1 MDLHTWLIYT
11 LAALG
16 LSLSPG
22 PNSLLVLAHG
32 ALWGP
37 RRTLSTIAGG
47 AVGFVA
53 LYALSMFGIG
63 ALLQASVSALVAMKW
78 IGGAYLAWLGVQV
91 WRAPPIGSE
100 GSEGSEGSGQP
111 SSGRARAVQASRPG
125 TTAST
130 GPHRPAHSSPW
141 GGPSAIALARQGL
154 LAAATNP
161 KGILFLAAFLPQFV
175 DPARSLWL
183 QFLVMA
189 GTFVVIE
196 FAVELFIAGA
206 AHRIRP
212 WLARVGRRFNQAC
225 GGVFIAIGLALPL
238 RG

>member
-78 IGGAYLAWLGVQV
+78 MGGAYLAWLGVQV
-91 WRAPPIGSE
+91 WRAPPIGVDLLDR
-100 GSEGSEGSGQP
+100 GNAPHAGAGP
-111 SSGRARAVQASRPG
+111 SSV
-125 TTAST
+125 T
-130 GPHRPAHSSPW
+130 PAT
-141 GGPSAIALARQGL
+141 GPSAAALARQGL

-212 WLARVGRRFNQAC
+212 WLARVGRRFNQVC

>member
-1 MDLHTWLIYT
+1 MDLDTWLIYT
-11 LAALG
+11 AAALG

-32 ALWGP
+32 ALYGP
-37 RRTLSTIAGG
+37 RRTLATITGG
-47 AVGFVA
+47 SVGFLA

-63 ALLQASVSALVAMKW
+63 ALLQASVTALTAMKW
-78 IGGAYLAWLGVQV
+78 LGGAYLAWLGVQV
-91 WRAPPIGSE
+91 WRAPPLGTELGSAAE
-100 GSEGSEGSGQP
+100 AGPASAGAGMTI
-111 SSGRARAVQASRPG
+111 ARSAGPGAAVM
-125 TTAST
+125 
-130 GPHRPAHSSPW
+130 
-141 GGPSAIALARQGL
+141 ARQGL

-175 DPARSLWL
+175 DPTRSLWT

-196 FAVELFIAGA
+196 IAVEVFIASA